1 MTDTEAS
8 AALSRMARFEN
19 SYARLP
25 PDFFARLDPAR
36 VAAPRLIAFNAP
48 LADELGLD
56 LHGAD
61 DTTLAA
67 IFSGNRLI
75 DGMEPIAAAYA
86 GHQFGNFVPQLGDGR
101 AILLGEVRDRNGH
114 LRDIQ
119 LKGSG
124 PTPFSRRGDGRA
136 ALGPVLREYL
146 ISEAMHHLGV
156 PTTRALAA
164 VTTGDMIL
172 REGYQPGAVFTRVA
186 SSHLRVGS
194 FQYFAARGDVDNL
207 KRLLDYAIDR
217 HDPDLQAQNDKAL
230 AFVRAVSAR
239 QANLIAQWMGLGF
252 IHGVMNTD
260 NMTISGE
267 TIDFGPCAF
276 MDHYDA
282 KTVFSSIDQFGRYAY
297 GRQPA
302 IAQWNIARLAEA
314 LLPLMDADEEK
325 AIASANEMLSDFVNL
340 YQEAWERVIA
350 KKLGLSAMR
359 EDDRDQALNFLGFM
373 EVAKADFTQSFRALA
388 DAVEDDQ
395 AVTLHRLIPDQP
407 ALTTWLL
414 AWRQRLNSEAR
425 SPAVIAEAMRSANP
439 VYIPR
444 NHRVEQALEA
454 AVKDGDF
461 SLFHTLRKILERPFE
476 HQDGRADY
484 ETPPEPH
491 ERVLATFCGT

>member
-1 MTDTEAS
+1 MSEVVNS
-8 AALSRMARFEN
+8 ALSQALVVFEN

-25 PDFFARLDPAR
+25 EGFYARLTPAR
-36 VAAPRLIAFNAP
+36 VVSPSLIALNAQ
-48 LADELGLD
+48 LAEELGLN
-56 LHGAD
+56 LSGLD
-61 DTTLAA
+61 DAALAQF
-67 IFSGNRLI
+67 FSGNRLI

-101 AILLGEVRDRNGH
+101 AILLGEVRDRYGQ

-136 ALGPVLREYL
+136 AIGPVLREYL
-146 ISEAMHHLGV
+146 ISEAMYHLGV

-172 REGYQPGAVFTRVA
+172 RDGYQPGAIFTRVA

-217 HDPDLQAQNDKAL
+217 HDPELKRRDDKAL

-239 QANLIAQWMGLGF
+239 QADLIAQWMSFGF

-276 MDHYDA
+276 MDHYDP

-314 LLPLMDADEEK
+314 LLPLIDADEEK
-325 AIASANEMLSDFVNL
+325 AVALANEVLTDFAKL
-340 YQEAWERVIA
+340 YHAAWDRIMA
-350 KKLGLSAMR
+350 KKLGLSAMG
-359 EDDRDQALNFLGFM
+359 EDGRDLALNFLGLM
-373 EVAKADFTQSFRALA
+373 ERAKADFTRSFRALA
-388 DAVEDDQ
+388 DAVADSKAASLSRVMLED
-395 AVTLHRLIPDQP
+395 P
-407 ALTTWLL
+407 ALSNWLA
-414 AWRQRLNSEAR
+414 AWRQRLGTEAK
-425 SPAVIAEAMRSANP
+425 SLIEIVKSMCSVNP

-444 NHRVEQALEA
+444 NHRVEQAIDA
-454 AVKDGDF
+454 ATQNGDYAP
-461 SLFHTLRKILERPFE
+461 FHKMRKLLERPFE
-476 HQDGRADY
+476 RQDGMEDY